1 MVPHGLC
8 SQSPVSKLVVH
19 RTVQINPKFLKSKST
34 VPNAHDRYLVWEL
47 YPVLTSP
54 ITANALGNGIEPSS
68 PDEMLDS
75 PNAIKSESGAA
86 RVPVPIKLQETR
98 AEYCSLGQ

>member
-8 SQSPVSKLVVH
+8 SQSPVSELVVH